1 VEKRNVIFLLTLPMM
16 DNLNDMHYGSN
27 SFAFQKAEELRI
39 RMTNAEIILWE
50 ALRNK
55 KLSGLKFRRQHP
67 IGRFIVDFYCHKY
80 KLVVELDGGIHEVQ
94 EVKANDQNREEEL
107 KDFGLNILRFTNE
120 QVINELA
127 YVLQTIKQQVDR
139 ME

>member
-1 VEKRNVIFLLTLPMM
+1 M

-27 SFAFQKAEELRI
+27 SFTFQKAEELRK
-39 RMTNAEIILWE
+39 RMTEAETVLWE
-50 ALRNK
+50 ALRNNN
-55 KLSGLKFRRQHP
+55 LSGLKFRRQHP
-67 IGRFIVDFYCHKY
+67 IARFIVDFYCHKY
-80 KLVVELDGGIHEVQ
+80 KLVIELDGSIHNLREVA
-94 EVKANDQNREEEL
+94 ENDRNREEEL

-120 QVINELA
+120 QVINDLE

>member
-1 VEKRNVIFLLTLPMM
+1 M
-16 DNLNDMHYGSN
+16 DYLNDMHYGSN

-39 RMTNAEIILWE
+39 RMTEAETVLWE

-80 KLVVELDGGIHEVQ
+80 KLVIELDGRIHNLREVA
-94 EVKANDQNREEEL
+94 ENDINREAEL
-107 KDFGLNILRFTNE
+107 KDFGLHILRFTNE
-120 QVINELA
+120 QVINDLVN
-127 YVLQTIKQQVDR
+127 VLQTIKQQVDR